1 MDLWV
6 KLKGADYLALQS
18 QGFMLGL
25 LDFIVLITKLILG
38 LIGVPCLSD
47 ICICGLIQF
56 PGVFKILWVEYNV
69 MD

>member
-1 MDLWV
+1 
-6 KLKGADYLALQS
+6 
-18 QGFMLGL
+18 MLSL
-25 LDFIVLITKLILG
+25 FDFIIIITKLILG
-38 LIGVPCLSD
+38 FIGVPCLSD